1 MCNLE
6 IIRQVQLVSK
16 FKAGHVVMI
25 DKQFSL
31 EGKLLENCIR
41 LIIPPFVRKGKQF
54 LEEKKRTNKFR
65 RTIPQKRVMGR
76 VRELQHP
83 GFECTR
89 DSVWSIGRAV
99 VILLWINNL
108 STISCK
114 TSSLVQ
120 IQPAVKI
127 LVTLSYHRLTWLGL
141 LDIGVGDPCNL
152 LAFEFAYS
160 REVYSINNDID
171 FFYSNNSFVINF
183 GNVRSRCDFDCIC
196 CNT

>member
-1 MCNLE
+1 VQYVGALFAHHLLSSFCHQPGEDGDMCNLE

-89 DSVWSIGRAV
+89 DSV
-99 VILLWINNL
+99 
-108 STISCK
+108 
-114 TSSLVQ
+114 
-120 IQPAVKI
+120 
-127 LVTLSYHRLTWLGL
+127 
-141 LDIGVGDPCNL
+141 
-152 LAFEFAYS
+152 
-160 REVYSINNDID
+160 
-171 FFYSNNSFVINF
+171 
-183 GNVRSRCDFDCIC
+183 
-196 CNT
+196 